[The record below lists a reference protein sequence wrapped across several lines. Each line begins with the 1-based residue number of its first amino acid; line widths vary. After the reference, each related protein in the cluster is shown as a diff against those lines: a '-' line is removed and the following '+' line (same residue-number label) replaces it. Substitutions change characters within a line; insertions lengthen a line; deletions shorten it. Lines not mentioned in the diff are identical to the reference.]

1 MDRTESAPQDR
12 YIARDASWLDFN
24 ERVLEEAA
32 DTRNPLLERAR
43 FLAIF
48 VNNLDEF
55 IMVRQAGL
63 AHRIRTGITTPDR
76 AGQLPQEFLPLLR
89 GRMAHLVKRL
99 YSLYE
104 VKIRPELA
112 EQHVTVKLYADT
124 SNEQRRFIKQYFE
137 TTLFPIITPFAVDQG
152 RPFPLLPSKTLAF
165 AVSLSRYAAQHLA
178 ILPIPK
184 NVPRFLRLPSA
195 AGITDV
201 IMVDEILRRYLESFF
216 RGFKING
223 QVLFRILRDGELFV
237 AEEEADDLLV
247 AIEGQLKQ
255 RPRARIIHVEV
266 ENNEF
271 KDILAPLC
279 EGLEFPEKE
288 LTVVDGTL
296 DLTCL
301 FELMKLVERPDLRF
315 AATRPQRLA
324 YENVFD
330 RIKEGA
336 FILHLPYQSFEPTV
350 DLIHAAAA
358 DPSVLALKMTLYRTN
373 EDSAI
378 ISALKQA
385 AQQKKQVTVLVEI
398 RARFDE
404 ERNISWVRELEEA
417 GCHVMYGIA
426 GMKIHSKILLVVRK
440 EESMIRR
447 YVHLSTGNYNEKT
460 AEGYTDIGYFTAND
474 DFARDISDVFN
485 VITGYSLPS
494 VWKRIVS
501 SPNDLRQYFV
511 GLIDKEIEYAKKF
524 KTGVVF
530 AKMNSLED
538 QQIIDKLYEASQ
550 AGVKIKLIVRGICC
564 LIPGVPGLSDNI
576 EVRSI
581 VGRFLEHSRIYI
593 FGNNTNHR
601 IFLSSADWMQRNFDR
616 RIELLFEMHHDALK
630 EQLQLIMN
638 ISWQD
643 NQKAWMLLPD
653 KRYAKIKAEGEKINA
668 QEFLLRHYQAT

>member
-63 AHRIRTGITTPDR
+63 AHRIRTGIATPDR

-104 VKIRPELA
+104 AKIRPELA

-301 FELMKLVERPDLRF
+301 FELMGLVERPDLRF
-315 AATRPQRLA
+315 AAMRPQRLA

-668 QEFLLRHYQAT
+668 QEFLLRHYQAA

>member
-63 AHRIRTGITTPDR
+63 AHRIRTGIATPDR

-550 AGVKIKLIVRGICC
+550 SGVKIKLIVRGICC

-668 QEFLLRHYQAT
+668 QEFLLRHYQAA